1 MTTERRSAELGGR
14 TALVTGAGRGIG
26 AATAL
31 ALDRAGARVALLARS
46 ADELQAV
53 AAGLANEPVVL
64 ECDVTDPARIESA
77 MAAVQESF
85 GGVLDVVVNN
95 AAAALRVPA
104 LDLRMDD
111 FDRLW
116 SVNVRAVLQVCL
128 AAIPGMVA
136 RGGGSIVNVS
146 SISGLRG
153 AANRAAYSAT
163 KSAVVGM
170 SRSLAAEFGAQGVR
184 VNVVAPGIVAT
195 AMWADLDTDSEL
207 RTAVEARSPLAR
219 VVTADEVAEAIVF
232 LASDRGSAFTAEVL
246 SSDGG
251 MAATFDFPRA
261 ADHPPVRPGTT
272 GG

>member
-1 MTTERRSAELGGR
+1 MGTQRRSAELAGR

-53 AAGLANEPVVL
+53 AESLENEPVVVP
-64 ECDVTDPARIESA
+64 CDVTDPAAI
-77 MAAVQESF
+77 AAALGAVHESF
-85 GGVLDVVVNN
+85 DDALDIVVNN

-116 SVNVRAVLQVCL
+116 TVNVRAVLQICV

-153 AANRAAYSAT
+153 AVNRAAYSAT
-163 KSAVVGM
+163 KAAIVGM

-207 RTAVEARSPLAR
+207 RTAVAAKSPLAR

-232 LASDRGSAFTAEVL
+232 LAGDRGSAFTAEVL
-246 SSDGG
+246 SPDGG
-251 MAATFDFPRA
+251 MAASFDFPRA
-261 ADHPPVRPGTT
+261 ADHPPVGE
-272 GG
+272 